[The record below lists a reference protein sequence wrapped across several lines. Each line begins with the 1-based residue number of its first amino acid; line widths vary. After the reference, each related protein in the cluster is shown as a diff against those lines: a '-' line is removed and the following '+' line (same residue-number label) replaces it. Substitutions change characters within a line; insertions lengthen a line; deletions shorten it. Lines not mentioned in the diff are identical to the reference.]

1 MALSRMRGSHIYGR
15 YNDKMRPLSIRINH
29 CGLDMTHWEKSADLT
44 KEKIFKNFRL
54 KLNKTLHFI
63 FQ

>member
-29 CGLDMTHWEKSADLT
+29 CGLDMTHWELSADPTEREFLNLHLVL
-44 KEKIFKNFRL
+44 KN
-54 KLNKTLHFI
+54 TLHLNF
-63 FQ
+63 